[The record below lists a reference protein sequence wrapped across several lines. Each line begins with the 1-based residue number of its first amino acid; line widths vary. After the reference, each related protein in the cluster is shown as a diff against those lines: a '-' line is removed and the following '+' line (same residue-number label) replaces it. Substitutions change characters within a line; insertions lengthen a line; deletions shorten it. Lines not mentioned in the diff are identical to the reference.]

1 VQVVVKP
8 GAPGGFVPLPLLAN
22 FPGIGAARARELA
35 EAGVETALDLL
46 LHLPFRYEDRTRIA
60 PIAAL
65 VPEGPATT
73 VKGTVLSARLIRTRR
88 RGFTIF
94 EAILD
99 DGSGPLRLV
108 FFNQPYLQRWLL
120 PKKVFWVYGIAT
132 QAARFRRGLV
142 MENPQ
147 IEEFLEGEEGG
158 GADPLSVGRV
168 VPIYRKLP
176 GLTPRARRTLVF
188 HLLRNFADRVPERIE
203 NSRARE
209 QKFPSLADSLREAHF
224 PGSAGGPADAE
235 AWTERRSPYLQRL
248 VYEEFLEFQVGL
260 QRRRRE
266 RAAESAP
273 VLSADDAIRA
283 RLKEALPFTL
293 TAAQKRVIR
302 EIGEDFRSGR
312 PMRRLLQG
320 DVGSG
325 KTIVAV
331 LSAILAAEC
340 GFQTALMAPTEI
352 LAEQHF
358 SSIFRIFGKT
368 RFRAELLTGRVKGKV
383 RRALLDALAGGR
395 INLLV
400 GTHALLED
408 PVEFRR
414 LGLIVIDEQHRFG
427 VAQRTTFAAK
437 ADPAGA
443 RPHLLVMSATPIPR
457 SLALTLY
464 GDLDVSTLDEKPPG
478 RTAIATRVLPE
489 TERAVAFRE
498 IDAEIRA
505 GGQAYVVVPL
515 IEESDKI
522 EARAVE
528 KHADVIRKAFPGR
541 RVGVVHGRL
550 PPEER
555 ERTMGEF
562 AAGRLDVLAA
572 TTVIEVGVDVPNASY
587 MLVENAE
594 RFGLAQLHQLRG
606 RVGRGRRAS
615 RCVLLF
621 GPKVS
626 PEARERL
633 LVLEKT
639 DDGFVV
645 AEEDL
650 KRRGPGDALGTRQS
664 GVPLFR
670 VGDLVRDVKWMKEAR
685 DEAGKMIADG
695 RDAAFEEPL
704 FLRAA
709 NLPAAD

>member
-1 VQVVVKP
+1 
-8 GAPGGFVPLPLLAN
+8 
-22 FPGIGAARARELA
+22 
-35 EAGVETALDLL
+35 
-46 LHLPFRYEDRTRIA
+46 
-60 PIAAL
+60 

-73 VKGTVLSARLIRTRR
+73 VKGTVLSSRLIRTRR

-120 PKKVFWVYGIAT
+120 PKKVFWVYGVAT
-132 QAARFRRGLV
+132 QSARYRRGLV

-147 IEEFLEGEEGG
+147 IEEFLEGEEKNGQGASAGG
-158 GADPLSVGRV
+158 EAGKGVEKSGGTDPLSVGRV

-176 GLTPRARRTLVF
+176 GLTPRARRSLVF
-188 HLLRNFADRVPERIE
+188 HLLRKFADHLPERLHDIGE
-203 NSRARE
+203 RE
-209 QKFPSLADSLREAHF
+209 QELPLLADSLREAHF

-235 AWTERRSPYLQRL
+235 VWTERKSPYLHRL

-266 RAAESAP
+266 RAAEPAP

-283 RLKEALPFTL
+283 RLREALPFTL

-325 KTIVAV
+325 KTIIAV

-358 SSIFRIFGKT
+358 SSIFRIFGRT
-368 RFRAELLTGRVKGKV
+368 RFRAELLTGRVKG
-383 RRALLDALAGGR
+383 RTRAQLLDALAGGR
-395 INLLV
+395 IDMLV

-427 VAQRTTFAAK
+427 VAQRTTIAAK

-489 TERAVAFRE
+489 LGRAAAFRE
-498 IDAEIRA
+498 IEAEVRA

-528 KHADVIRKAFPGR
+528 KHADEIRKALPGR
-541 RVGVVHGRL
+541 RIGVVHGRL
-550 PPEER
+550 PSEER
-555 ERTMGEF
+555 ERTMGDF
-562 AAGRLDVLAA
+562 AAGKLDVLAA

-606 RVGRGRRAS
+606 RVGRGWRAS

-626 PEARERL
+626 PESRERL
-633 LVLEKT
+633 GVLEKT

-685 DEAGKMIADG
+685 DEAGKLIADG
-695 RDAAFEEPL
+695 RDSSFREPL
-704 FLRAA
+704 FLRDAG
-709 NLPAAD
+709 LPAAD

>member
-188 HLLRNFADRVPERIE
+188 HLLRNLADRLPERIE

-209 QKFPSLADSLREAHF
+209 QKFPSLADSLWEAHF

-266 RAAESAP
+266 RAAEPAP

>member
-1 VQVVVKP
+1 
-8 GAPGGFVPLPLLAN
+8 
-22 FPGIGAARARELA
+22 
-35 EAGVETALDLL
+35 
-46 LHLPFRYEDRTRIA
+46 
-60 PIAAL
+60 

-108 FFNQPYLQRWLL
+108 FFNQPYLQRWMT

-132 QAARFRRGLV
+132 QSARYRRGLV

-147 IEEFLEGEEGG
+147 IEEFLEGEEKEGTGTGAGSAAGG

-176 GLTPRARRTLVF
+176 GLTPRMRRRTVH
-188 HLLRNFADRVPERIE
+188 HLLRNFAGLLPERLPL
-203 NSRARE
+203 SRERE
-209 QKFPSLADSLREAHF
+209 QKYPSLLDSLREAHF

-235 AWTERRSPYLQRL
+235 EWTERRSPYLHRL

-266 RAAESAP
+266 RAAVPAP

-283 RLKEALPFTL
+283 RLKDALPFTL

-302 EIGEDFRSGR
+302 EIGGDFRTGR

-368 RFRAELLTGRVKGKV
+368 RFRPELLTGRVKGKA
-383 RRALLDALAGGR
+383 RALVLDALAGGR
-395 INLLV
+395 IDLLV

-427 VAQRTTFAAK
+427 VAQRTTIAAK

-478 RTAIATRVLPE
+478 RTAITTRVLPE
-489 TERAVAFRE
+489 TERAAAFRE
-498 IDAEIRA
+498 VEAEIRA

-528 KHADVIRKAFPGR
+528 KHADEIRKALPGR

-555 ERTMGEF
+555 ERAMGEF

-626 PEARERL
+626 LESRERL
-633 LVLEKT
+633 GVLERT

-670 VGDLVRDVKWMKEAR
+670 VGDLVRDVKWMKDAR
-685 DEAGKMIADG
+685 DAAARMIADK
-695 RDAAFEEPL
+695 RDAAFREPL
-704 FLRAA
+704 FLRAVA
-709 NLPAAD
+709 LPAAD

>member
-1 VQVVVKP
+1 M
-8 GAPGGFVPLPLLAN
+8 
-22 FPGIGAARARELA
+22 
-35 EAGVETALDLL
+35 
-46 LHLPFRYEDRTRIA
+46 
-60 PIAAL
+60 
-65 VPEGPATT
+65 PEGPATT
-73 VKGTVLSARLIRTRR
+73 VKGTVLSSRLIRTRR

-99 DGSGPLRLV
+99 DGSGTLRLV
-108 FFNQPYLQRWLL
+108 FFNQPYLQRWMA
-120 PKKVFWVYGIAT
+120 PKKAFWVYGIAT
-132 QAARFRRGLV
+132 QAARYRRGLV

-147 IEEFLEGEEGG
+147 IEEFSEGKEGEG
-158 GADPLSVGRV
+158 GAAGDPLSVGRV

-176 GLTPRARRTLVF
+176 GLTPRMRRRVVF
-188 HLLRNFADRVPERIE
+188 HLLREFADRLPERNE
-203 NSRARE
+203 GSRARE
-209 QKFPSLADSLREAHF
+209 EKLPTLSESLREAHF
-224 PGSAGGPADAE
+224 PGSGGGPPDAE
-235 AWTERRSPYLQRL
+235 PWTERTSPYLHRL
-248 VYEEFLEFQVGL
+248 VWEEFLEFQVGL
-260 QRRRRE
+260 QRRRAE
-266 RAAESAP
+266 RDRVPAP
-273 VLSADDAIRA
+273 VLAADDAIRA
-283 RLKEALPFTL
+283 RLKEALPFSL

-340 GFQTALMAPTEI
+340 GRQTELMAPTEI

-358 SSIFRIFGKT
+358 STIFRIFGKT
-368 RFRAELLTGRVKGKV
+368 RFRAELLTGRVKGKA
-383 RRALLDALAGGR
+383 RAQILDALLGGR
-395 INLLV
+395 IDMLV

-408 PVEFRR
+408 PVDFRR

-427 VAQRTTFAAK
+427 VAQRTALAAK
-437 ADPAGA
+437 ADPSGA

-478 RTAIATRVLPE
+478 RTPITTRVLSE
-489 TERAVAFRE
+489 TERSAAFRE
-498 IDAEIRA
+498 IEGEIRA

-515 IEESDKI
+515 IEESDSI
-522 EARAVE
+522 DARAVE
-528 KHADVIRKAFPGR
+528 KHAEDIRKALPGR
-541 RVGVVHGRL
+541 RVGVLHGRI
-550 PPEER
+550 PPDER

-562 AAGRLDVLAA
+562 ASGKIDVLAA

-606 RVGRGRRAS
+606 RVGRGRRKS

-621 GPKVS
+621 GAKTS
-626 PEARERL
+626 PESRERL
-633 LVLEKT
+633 TVLEKT
-639 DDGFVV
+639 DDGFIV

-664 GVPLFR
+664 GVPMFR
-670 VGDLVRDVKWMKEAR
+670 IGDLVRDVAWMKAAR
-685 DEAGKMIADG
+685 DEAARLIAGG
-695 RDAAFEEPL
+695 RDARFEEPF
-704 FLRAA
+704 FLRPGAA
-709 NLPAAD
+709 AAAD

>member
-1 VQVVVKP
+1 
-8 GAPGGFVPLPLLAN
+8 
-22 FPGIGAARARELA
+22 
-35 EAGVETALDLL
+35 
-46 LHLPFRYEDRTRIA
+46 
-60 PIAAL
+60 
-65 VPEGPATT
+65 VPEGPAVT
-73 VKGTVLSARLIRTRR
+73 VKGEVLSARLIRTRR

-120 PKKVFWVYGIAT
+120 PKKVFWAYGIAT
-132 QAARFRRGLV
+132 RAARFRRGLV

-147 IEEFLEGEEGG
+147 IEEFLEGEKREGRG
-158 GADPLSVGRV
+158 GEAGEGADPLSVGRV
-168 VPIYRKLP
+168 VPIYRRLP
-176 GLTPRARRTLVF
+176 GLTPRMRRRTV
-188 HLLRNFADRVPERIE
+188 HYLLRNFADRLPERLHDIGE
-203 NSRARE
+203 RE
-209 QKFPSLADSLREAHF
+209 QKLPSLADSLREAHF
-224 PGSAGGPADAE
+224 PGCAGGPADAE
-235 AWTERRSPYLQRL
+235 AWTERKSPYLHRL

-260 QRRRRE
+260 QKRRRE
-266 RAAESAP
+266 RAADPAP
-273 VLSADDAIRA
+273 ILAADEQIRA
-283 RLKEALPFTL
+283 RLRAVLPFSL

-302 EIGEDFRSGR
+302 EIGEDFRRGT

-331 LSAILAAEC
+331 LSAVLAAAC
-340 GFQTALMAPTEI
+340 GYQTAVMAPTEI
-352 LAEQHF
+352 LAEQHAAT
-358 SSIFRIFGKT
+358 IFRLLAKSGLVP
-368 RFRAELLTGRVKGKV
+368 ALLTGRVKGKA
-383 RRALLDALAGGR
+383 RSALLDQLAGGR

-400 GTHALLED
+400 GTHALLEN
-408 PVEFRR
+408 PVEFLR

-427 VAQRTTFAAK
+427 VAQRTALAAK
-437 ADPAGA
+437 ADGTGKK
-443 RPHLLVMSATPIPR
+443 PHLLVMSATPIPR

-478 RTAIATRVLPE
+478 RTAVATRVLPE
-489 TERAVAFRE
+489 SERATAFRE
-498 IDAEIRA
+498 IEAEIRN

-528 KHADVIRKAFPGR
+528 KHAEEIRRALPAR
-541 RVGVVHGRL
+541 RVGVVHGRV

-572 TTVIEVGVDVPNASY
+572 TTVIEVGIDVPNASY
-587 MLVENAE
+587 MLIENAE

-621 GPKVS
+621 GTKAS
-626 PEARERL
+626 PESRERL
-633 LVLEKT
+633 LVLEQT

-670 VGDLVRDVKWMKEAR
+670 VGDLMRDVAWMKRAR
-685 DEAGKMIADG
+685 DEARRLLAEGADAPF
-695 RDAAFEEPL
+695 RTPFL
-704 FLRAA
+704 LRAA
-709 NLPAAD
+709 DLPPAD

>member
-1 VQVVVKP
+1 
-8 GAPGGFVPLPLLAN
+8 
-22 FPGIGAARARELA
+22 
-35 EAGVETALDLL
+35 
-46 LHLPFRYEDRTRIA
+46 
-60 PIAAL
+60 

-73 VKGTVLSARLIRTRR
+73 VKGTVLSSRLIRTRR

-99 DGSGPLRLV
+99 DGSGTLRLV
-108 FFNQPYLQRWLL
+108 FFNQPYMQRWMA

-132 QAARFRRGLV
+132 QAARYRRGLV

-147 IEEFLEGEEGG
+147 IEEFLEGREKERDFLEGEESVGAG
-158 GADPLSVGRV
+158 GATSASSATDPLSVGRV

-176 GLTPRARRTLVF
+176 GLTPRMRRRTVDY
-188 HLLRNFADRVPERIE
+188 LLRNFADRLPERLPA
-203 NSRARE
+203 SRARE
-209 QKFPSLADSLREAHF
+209 QELPPLGESLREAHF
-224 PGSAGGPADAE
+224 PGSGGGPADAE
-235 AWTERRSPYLQRL
+235 PWTERTSPYLHRL
-248 VYEEFLEFQVGL
+248 VHEEFLEFQVGL
-260 QRRRRE
+260 QRRRAE
-266 RAAESAP
+266 RDRVPAP
-273 VLSADDAIRA
+273 VLAADDAIRA
-283 RLKEALPFTL
+283 RLRDALPFTL

-302 EIGEDFRSGR
+302 EIGEDFRAGR

-340 GFQTALMAPTEI
+340 GRQTALMAPTEI

-358 SSIFRIFGKT
+358 STIFRIFGKT
-368 RFRAELLTGRVKGKV
+368 RFRAELLTGRVKGKA
-383 RRALLDALAGGR
+383 RAQVLDALAGGR
-395 INLLV
+395 IDMLV

-427 VAQRTTFAAK
+427 VAQRTALAAK
-437 ADPAGA
+437 ADPSGA

-457 SLALTLY
+457 SLALTIY

-489 TERAVAFRE
+489 DERGAAFRE
-498 IDAEIRA
+498 IEAEIRA

-515 IEESDKI
+515 IEESDTIDAK
-522 EARAVE
+522 AVE
-528 KHADVIRKAFPGR
+528 KHAVEIRKALPGR
-541 RVGVVHGRL
+541 RVGVLHGRI
-550 PPEER
+550 PPDER
-555 ERTMGEF
+555 ERTMAEF
-562 AAGRLDVLAA
+562 ASGKLDVLAA

-606 RVGRGRRAS
+606 RVGRGRRTS

-621 GPKVS
+621 GARTS
-626 PEARERL
+626 PESRERL
-633 LVLEKT
+633 TVLEKT

-664 GVPLFR
+664 GVPMFR
-670 VGDLVRDVKWMKEAR
+670 IGDLIRDVAWMKDAK
-685 DEAGKMIADG
+685 DEATRLIAGG
-695 RDAAFEEPL
+695 RDAAFREPL
-704 FLRAA
+704 FLRPGTDAA
-709 NLPAAD
+709 GD

>member
-1 VQVVVKP
+1 
-8 GAPGGFVPLPLLAN
+8 L
-22 FPGIGAARARELA
+22 
-35 EAGVETALDLL
+35 
-46 LHLPFRYEDRTRIA
+46 

-65 VPEGPATT
+65 VPEGPAVT
-73 VKGTVLSARLIRTRR
+73 VKGEVLSARLIRTRR

-108 FFNQPYLQRWLL
+108 FFNQPYLARWLV
-120 PKKVFWVYGIAT
+120 PGKTFWVYGVAT
-132 QAARFRRGLV
+132 HAARYRRGLV
-142 MENPQ
+142 MESPQ
-147 IEEFLEGEEGG
+147 IEESIEDFLEGEEGKI
-158 GADPLSVGRV
+158 PLSVGRV
-168 VPIYRKLP
+168 VPIYRRLP
-176 GLTPRARRTLVF
+176 GLTPRARRSLVF
-188 HLLRNFADRVPERIE
+188 HLLRNFADHLPERLHDMGE
-203 NSRARE
+203 RE
-209 QKFPSLADSLREAHF
+209 QKLPSLADSLREAHF

-235 AWTERRSPYLQRL
+235 AWTERRSPYLHRL

-260 QRRRRE
+260 QCRRRE
-266 RAAESAP
+266 RAGVPAP

-283 RLKEALPFTL
+283 RLKDALPFTL

-302 EIGEDFRSGR
+302 EIGEDFRRGT

-325 KTIVAV
+325 KTIIAV

-358 SSIFRIFGKT
+358 SFLVRIFGKT
-368 RFRAELLTGRVKGKV
+368 RFRAELLTGRLKG
-383 RRALLDALAGGR
+383 RARSALLDQLAGGR

-400 GTHALLED
+400 GTHALLET
-408 PVEFRR
+408 PVEFLR

-427 VAQRTTFAAK
+427 VVQRTALAAK
-437 ADPAGA
+437 ADATGKK
-443 RPHLLVMSATPIPR
+443 PHLLVMSATPIPR

-478 RTAIATRVLPE
+478 RTPVATRVLPE
-489 TERAVAFRE
+489 SERAAAFRE
-498 IDAEIRA
+498 IEAEIRI

-515 IEESDKI
+515 IEESDTI
-522 EARAVE
+522 QARAVE
-528 KHADVIRKAFPGR
+528 KHAEEIRRALPTR

-621 GPKVS
+621 GAKAS
-626 PEARERL
+626 PESRERL
-633 LVLEKT
+633 SVLEKT

-670 VGDLVRDVKWMKEAR
+670 AGDLLRDVAWMKRAR
-685 DEAGKMIADG
+685 DEAVKLLAKGADG
-695 RDAAFEEPL
+695 PFREPL
-704 FLRAA
+704 LLRAA
-709 NLPAAD
+709 GLPAAD

>member
-1 VQVVVKP
+1 M
-8 GAPGGFVPLPLLAN
+8 PGGP
-22 FPGIGAARARELA
+22 
-35 EAGVETALDLL
+35 
-46 LHLPFRYEDRTRIA
+46 
-60 PIAAL
+60 
-65 VPEGPATT
+65 PAT
-73 VKGTVLSARLIRTRR
+73 VKGTVLSSRLIRTRR

-99 DGSGPLRLV
+99 DGSGTLRLV
-108 FFNQPYLQRWLL
+108 FFNQPYLSRWLT
-120 PKKVFWVYGIAT
+120 PKKTFWVYGTAGLG
-132 QAARFRRGLV
+132 ARHRHGLV

-147 IEEFLEGEEGG
+147 IEEFLEGKDSGGDAGADAASAGARASGTG
-158 GADPLSVGRV
+158 GARHEGAEALSVGRV

-176 GLTPRARRTLVF
+176 GITPRARRKLVF
-188 HLLRNFADRVPERIE
+188 HLLREFADRLPERMRD
-203 NSRARE
+203 SRDRE
-209 QKFPSLADSLREAHF
+209 QRNLPSLGASLREAHF
-224 PGSAGGPADAE
+224 PGSGGGPADAE
-235 AWTERRSPYLQRL
+235 PWVERTSPYLQRL
-248 VYEEFLEFQVGL
+248 AFEEFLEFQVGL
-260 QRRRRE
+260 QRRRAE
-266 RAAESAP
+266 RDRVPAP
-273 VLSADDAIRA
+273 VLAADDAIRS
-283 RLKEALPFTL
+283 RLKETLPFTL

-302 EIGEDFRSGR
+302 EIGEDFRAGR

-340 GFQTALMAPTEI
+340 GRQSALMAPTEL

-358 SSIFRIFGKT
+358 STIFRIFGKT
-368 RFRAELLTGRVKGKV
+368 RFRAELLTGRVKGKA
-383 RRALLDALAGGR
+383 RIAALDALAGGR
-395 INLLV
+395 IDLLV

-427 VAQRTTFAAK
+427 VAQRAALAAK
-437 ADPAGA
+437 ADPEGA

-478 RTAIATRVLPE
+478 RTPVTTRVLPE
-489 TERAVAFRE
+489 AERGTAFRE
-498 IDAEIRA
+498 IEAEIRA
-505 GGQAYVVVPL
+505 GGQVYVVVPL
-515 IEESDKI
+515 IEESDAI

-528 KHADVIRKAFPGR
+528 KHADEIRKALPGR
-541 RVGVVHGRL
+541 RVAVLHGRI
-550 PPEER
+550 PSEER
-555 ERTMGEF
+555 ERTMGDF
-562 AAGRLDVLAA
+562 AAGRIDVLAA

-606 RVGRGRRAS
+606 RVGRGRRTS
-615 RCVLLF
+615 RCVLLY
-621 GPKVS
+621 GVKTS
-626 PEARERL
+626 PESRERL
-633 LVLEKT
+633 GVLERT

-670 VGDLVRDVKWMKEAR
+670 VGDLVRDVRWMREAK
-685 DEAGKMIADG
+685 DEAARLIAEG
-695 RDAAFEEPL
+695 RDAPFREPF
-704 FLRAA
+704 FLGPGAA
-709 NLPAAD
+709 EAGD

>member
-1 VQVVVKP
+1 M
-8 GAPGGFVPLPLLAN
+8 
-22 FPGIGAARARELA
+22 
-35 EAGVETALDLL
+35 
-46 LHLPFRYEDRTRIA
+46 
-60 PIAAL
+60 
-65 VPEGPATT
+65 
-73 VKGTVLSARLIRTRR
+73 
-88 RGFTIF
+88 
-94 EAILD
+94 
-99 DGSGPLRLV
+99 
-108 FFNQPYLQRWLL
+108 QRWML
-120 PKKVFWVYGIAT
+120 PKKVFWVYGVAT

-147 IEEFLEGEEGG
+147 IEEFLEGEEGK
-158 GADPLSVGRV
+158 DPLSVGRV

-176 GLTPRARRTLVF
+176 ALTPRARRGLVF
-188 HLLRNFADRVPERIE
+188 HLLRNFADHLPERLLP
-203 NSRARE
+203 SRERE
-209 QKFPSLADSLREAHF
+209 QKLPSLSEALREAHF
-224 PGSAGGPADAE
+224 PGSAGGAADAE
-235 AWTERRSPYLQRL
+235 PWTSRTSPHLHRL

-266 RAAESAP
+266 RALDPAP
-273 VLSADDAIRA
+273 VLAADDAIRA
-283 RLKEALPFTL
+283 RLKALLPFAL
-293 TAAQKRVIR
+293 TSAQKRVIR
-302 EIGEDFRSGR
+302 EIGEDFRRGT

-331 LSAILAAEC
+331 LSAALAAAC
-340 GFQTALMAPTEI
+340 GYQTALMAPTEI
-352 LAEQHF
+352 LAEQHAAT
-358 SSIFRIFGKT
+358 IFGLLAKSGLVP
-368 RFRAELLTGRVKGKV
+368 ALLTGRVKGKA
-383 RRALLDALAGGR
+383 RAALLDQLAGGR

-400 GTHALLED
+400 GTHALLEN
-408 PVEFRR
+408 PVEFLR

-427 VAQRTTFAAK
+427 VAQRTALSSK
-437 ADPAGA
+437 ADGTG
-443 RPHLLVMSATPIPR
+443 RKPHLLVMSATPIPR

-478 RTAIATRVLPE
+478 RTPVATRVFPE
-489 TERAVAFRE
+489 SERGFAFRE
-498 IDAEIRA
+498 IEAEVRA

-528 KHADVIRKAFPGR
+528 KHVEEIRRALPGR
-541 RVGVVHGRL
+541 RVGVVHGRI

-572 TTVIEVGVDVPNASY
+572 TTVIEVGVDVSNASY
-587 MLVENAE
+587 MLIENAE

-606 RVGRGRRAS
+606 RVGRGKRTS

-621 GPKVS
+621 GAKAS
-626 PEARERL
+626 PESRERL
-633 LVLEKT
+633 AVLEKT

-670 VGDLVRDVKWMKEAR
+670 VGDLIRDVAWMKRAR
-685 DEAGKMIADG
+685 DEASRLLAGNADAPF
-695 RDAAFEEPL
+695 RTPL
-704 FLRAA
+704 LLRAA
-709 NLPAAD
+709 DLPAGD

>member
-1 VQVVVKP
+1 M
-8 GAPGGFVPLPLLAN
+8 A
-22 FPGIGAARARELA
+22 
-35 EAGVETALDLL
+35 
-46 LHLPFRYEDRTRIA
+46 
-60 PIAAL
+60 
-65 VPEGPATT
+65 
-73 VKGTVLSARLIRTRR
+73 
-88 RGFTIF
+88 
-94 EAILD
+94 
-99 DGSGPLRLV
+99 
-108 FFNQPYLQRWLL
+108 
-120 PKKVFWVYGIAT
+120 PKKVFWVYGVGT
-132 QAARFRRGLV
+132 QAARYRRGLV

-147 IEEFLEGEEGG
+147 IEEFFEGKEGEGDP
-158 GADPLSVGRV
+158 ADPLSVGRV

-176 GLTPRARRTLVF
+176 GITPRMRRRVVF
-188 HLLRNFADRVPERIE
+188 NLLRDFADHLPKRLQSTSE
-203 NSRARE
+203 RE
-209 QKFPSLADSLREAHF
+209 QNLPPLGVSLREAHF
-224 PGSAGGPADAE
+224 PGSAGGPTDAE
-235 AWTERRSPYLQRL
+235 EWTERKSAHLHRL

-260 QRRRRE
+260 QHRRAE
-266 RAAESAP
+266 RDRVPAP
-273 VLSADDAIRA
+273 VLAADDAIRA
-283 RLKEALPFTL
+283 RLKEALPFSL

-302 EIGEDFRSGR
+302 EIGEDFRAGR

-340 GFQTALMAPTEI
+340 GRQTALMAPTEI

-358 SSIFRIFGKT
+358 STIFRIFGKT
-368 RFRAELLTGRVKGKV
+368 RFRAELLTGRVKGKA
-383 RRALLDALAGGR
+383 RAQVLDALAGGR
-395 INLLV
+395 IDMLV
-400 GTHALLED
+400 GTHALLEN
-408 PVEFRR
+408 PVEFLR

-427 VAQRTTFAAK
+427 VAQRTALAAK
-437 ADPAGA
+437 ADPSGA

-489 TERAVAFRE
+489 SERGAAFRE
-498 IDAEIRA
+498 IEGEIRA

-515 IEESDKI
+515 IEESDTI
-522 EARAVE
+522 DARAVE
-528 KHADVIRKAFPGR
+528 KHAGEIRKALPGR
-541 RVGVVHGRL
+541 RVGVLNGRI
-550 PPEER
+550 PPDER

-606 RVGRGRRAS
+606 RVGRGRRTS

-621 GPKVS
+621 GAKTS
-626 PEARERL
+626 PESRERL
-633 LVLEKT
+633 GVLERT

-664 GVPLFR
+664 GVPMFR
-670 VGDLVRDVKWMKEAR
+670 IGDLVRDVRWMKDAKEEAMR
-685 DEAGKMIADG
+685 LIAEG
-695 RDAAFEEPL
+695 RDAAFREPL
-704 FLRAA
+704 FLPPGTGAA
-709 NLPAAD
+709 GD